1 MNWLA
6 FLGALAKLAG
16 AIAAAVRDW
25 KLLAA
30 GAARGRAESDA
41 DHARTATEHGERMRE
56 IAGRPAARKEIDKR
70 LEEGSA

>member
-25 KLLAA
+25 RLIAA
-30 GAARGRAESDA
+30 GEAKGRAASDA
-41 DHARTATEHGERMRE
+41 DHARTAAEQSERMRQ
-56 IAGRPAARKEIDKR
+56 IARQPPARNDIVKR

>member
-1 MNWLA
+1 MNWVA

-25 KLLAA
+25 RLMAA
-30 GAARGRAESDA
+30 GEVQGRAASDA
-41 DHARTATEHGERMRE
+41 DHARTAAEQGERMRE
-56 IAGRPAARKEIDKR
+56 IAGRPAARKEVDKR

>member
-25 KLLAA
+25 RLMAA
-30 GAARGRAESDA
+30 GEARGRAASDA
-41 DHARTATEHGERMRE
+41 EHAHTAAEQAERMRQ
-56 IAGRPAARKEIDKR
+56 IAGEPPARNDIHKR

>member
-6 FLGALAKLAG
+6 LAGALAKLA
-16 AIAAAVRDW
+16 ASLAAALRDW

-41 DHARTATEHGERMRE
+41 DHARSAAKQGQRMRE
-56 IAGRPAARKEIDKR
+56 IAGRPATRNDIDKR

>member
-6 FLGALAKLAG
+6 FLGALAKLA
-16 AIAAAVRDW
+16 ASLAAALRDW

-41 DHARTATEHGERMRE
+41 DHARTAAEQ
-56 IAGRPAARKEIDKR
+56 GRTHARNR
-70 LEEGSA
+70 RASGRAQ

>member
-6 FLGALAKLAG
+6 LAGALAKLA
-16 AIAAAVRDW
+16 ASLAATLRDW

-30 GAARGRAESDA
+30 GMARGRAEADA
-41 DHARTATEHGERMRE
+41 DHARTAAEQGERMRE
-56 IAGRPAARKEIDKR
+56 IAGRPTARKEIDKR